1 MSGLPICAK
10 VDIVTNNGSLSARMT
25 RDGGGAAS
33 LTKDQE
39 VTMVCED
46 LKYSGAH
53 GSSGSECKVVNAGGI
68 TAGLTDKLRRWQFY
82 GFVGDVVF
90 GTAKGIAEDLQVVAS
105 VAKAMS
111 EDAAIKADSSSQIAN
126 ETKEQKEMSVKK
138 LNETGEVLEQ
148 FRNNK
153 DKEMVVWVE
162 PPEERK
168 KEQFLK
174 IFMQPMYPEKI
185 IEEKLRPKLEN
196 MILTS
201 ATLSSGKKDF
211 KFFKNKIVNIEAGE
225 LILASP
231 FDYAKN
237 CLIYLPKNVRDPATE
252 PDEYHEDISK
262 LIPMLL
268 ALTEGNAF
276 VLFTSFK
283 SLQTVYDAIVDT
295 SDYPIFSQK
304 EMGAEKAKA
313 EFLTTD
319 NSVLFGVSTF
329 WQGIDIKGDKLKS
342 VIITKLP
349 FQPPNEPVLEARM
362 EEIKKKNGNPFGEMQ
377 LPQAILTLK
386 QGFGRL
392 IRSKTDKG
400 VVSILDPRLQTK
412 NYGKQILDAL
422 PPAKKVYSLKDLKIE
437 YKKIHAETNSK

>member
-1 MSGLPICAK
+1 
-10 VDIVTNNGSLSARMT
+10 
-25 RDGGGAAS
+25 
-33 LTKDQE
+33 
-39 VTMVCED
+39 
-46 LKYSGAH
+46 
-53 GSSGSECKVVNAGGI
+53 
-68 TAGLTDKLRRWQFY
+68 
-82 GFVGDVVF
+82 
-90 GTAKGIAEDLQVVAS
+90 
-105 VAKAMS
+105 
-111 EDAAIKADSSSQIAN
+111 
-126 ETKEQKEMSVKK
+126 
-138 LNETGEVLEQ
+138 
-148 FRNNK
+148 
-153 DKEMVVWVE
+153 
-162 PPEERK
+162 
-168 KEQFLK
+168 
-174 IFMQPMYPEKI
+174 
-185 IEEKLRPKLEN
+185 
-196 MILTS
+196 
-201 ATLSSGKKDF
+201 
-211 KFFKNKIVNIEAGE
+211 
-225 LILASP
+225 
-231 FDYAKN
+231 
-237 CLIYLPKNVRDPATE
+237 
-252 PDEYHEDISK
+252 
-262 LIPMLL
+262 MLL